1 MSAQDL
7 YDALSQQS
15 QIALGYLLG
24 IVDARKGSQSEDG
37 CFTVPWRSDADF
49 VLVEAYLDF
58 WPQVAD
64 FSMKA
69 PDALVQMMQE
79 RFLSGELEL
88 LVNYLI
94 FSSNSYKPSNINYFS
109 ELIFLSM
116 VSRVFDFS
124 PNNLGFSIERR
135 SISDGLYL

>member
-1 MSAQDL
+1 MKNNNRLIQLTASLIFCSSVWLSALASAQAENHNNYAFMSAQDL

-24 IVDARKGSQSEDG
+24 IVDARKGSQSEG
-37 CFTVPWRSDADF
+37 ECFTVPWRSDADF

-79 RFLSGELEL
+79 RFPCQA
-88 LVNYLI
+88 N
-94 FSSNSYKPSNINYFS
+94 
-109 ELIFLSM
+109 
-116 VSRVFDFS
+116 
-124 PNNLGFSIERR
+124 
-135 SISDGLYL
+135 